1 MKQSVVLLV
10 DVVGPCRPSIW
21 NQVSILVSMLTG
33 IGIHDTQEVDEM
45 KMDGAMPEEEL
56 AEEAEGL
63 DAVIHITQNT

>member
-1 MKQSVVLLV
+1 MQTLNLESSKNSCL
-10 DVVGPCRPSIW
+10 DAYC
-21 NQVSILVSMLTG
+21 TG